1 MRLLRIVR
9 VHILFVV
16 PIHAE
21 LTSSSLCIRVHHDI
35 VQTIFPFD
43 LIPRKRI
50 SDHKFV
56 FILKYL
62 GWPYLSHRNF
72 RLKSRILPYR
82 PILVLP
88 LRRILIKDVRLLLTV
103 IVAVTQHN
111 RPFG

>member
-1 MRLLRIVR
+1 MRLLHV
-9 VHILFVV
+9 VGVNILFVV
-16 PIHAE
+16 PIHTVLA
-21 LTSSSLCIRVHHDI
+21 SSSLCIRVHHDI
-35 VQTIFPFD
+35 IQTVFPFD
-43 LIPRKRI
+43 LFPRERI
-50 SDHKFV
+50 SGHKFV

-88 LRRILIKDVRLLLTV
+88 LRRIRIKDVRLLLTV